1 MIKFTIIKMTKMIN
15 NLISGR
21 ETQLRS
27 PFYSPLNSM
36 WQVGASHDDDDDNEK
51 RVIISLSGHG
61 DDPIRWE
68 GITLKDFKKGN
79 HDDDGDNEKRV
90 IISGRG
96 DEH

>member
-36 WQVGASHDDDDDNEK
+36 WQVGASHDDD
-51 RVIISLSGHG
+51 V
-61 DDPIRWE
+61 
-68 GITLKDFKKGN
+68 GIMIKG
-79 HDDDGDNEKRV
+79 
-90 IISGRG
+90 
-96 DEH
+96 